1 MSSKSVTVR
10 RAAIAAPAL
19 LFGYGVLRF
28 FDDAAG
34 DRAAGDRASGDGGSG
49 LAWDAGHLAFFAA
62 MVVFGVLAVAI
73 RPAVP
78 QWAHRVGTVAAA
90 TALFGI
96 GCFLWVITGDLSDN
110 FREAAPLPDVLRTG
124 GAALFPLG
132 MLVLL
137 GLMVAVRRMPV
148 WSPLLFGAGIAA
160 ITVNLDMLPI
170 ASLIILA
177 ALSPLAGDVD
187 DDEPGPSDHTGEV
200 SRQAARERFK
210 PELTRQ

>member
-19 LFGYGVLRF
+19 MFGYGVLRF
-28 FDDAAG
+28 FDGADG
-34 DRAAGDRASGDGGSG
+34 DRGNG

-78 QWAHRVGTVAAA
+78 QWAHRVGSVAAA
-90 TALFGI
+90 TALVGI
-96 GCFLWVITGDLSDN
+96 GCFLWVITGDLSDS

-124 GAALFPLG
+124 GSALFPLG

-187 DDEPGPSDHTGEV
+187 EEPQQKDHTGEV

-210 PELTRQ
+210 PELTRH